1 MIFGLWSNSTQGFS
15 LSSRAWEKWA
25 VCDTMAGP
33 WAGFRFSCRCPPHTR
48 VNIPL
53 FLHLTASRLRPLW
66 NLFSSTCASVLTL
79 LPSSQTQSE
88 QGLRWQDWSFG
99 DGQWFENKRN
109 VCFWNSCLESKENA
123 EVPPGLLLWTR
134 GSTKQ
139 LTTWIISFGSTFIH
153 MLLCIPDQIT
163 AIAFYFWGILSS
175 VTFLYHS

>member
-1 MIFGLWSNSTQGFS
+1 MWLVLGL
-15 LSSRAWEKWA
+15 E
-25 VCDTMAGP
+25 
-33 WAGFRFSCRCPPHTR
+33 FRFSCRCPPHTR

-79 LPSSQTQSE
+79 LPSSQAQSE

-109 VCFWNSCLESKENA
+109 VCFWNSCLESKEKQLRY
-123 EVPPGLLLWTR
+123 PQDFCYGQR

-139 LTTWIISFGSTFIH
+139 LTTWIISFWFSLSYICYFVSQIKSLPLPFISGGFCH
-153 MLLCIPDQIT
+153 QWLFCIIHR
-163 AIAFYFWGILSS
+163 L
-175 VTFLYHS
+175 